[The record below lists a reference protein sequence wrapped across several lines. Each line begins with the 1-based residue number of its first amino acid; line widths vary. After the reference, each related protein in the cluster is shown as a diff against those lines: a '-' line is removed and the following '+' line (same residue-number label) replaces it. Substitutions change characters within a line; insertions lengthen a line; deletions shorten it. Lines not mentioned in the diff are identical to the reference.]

1 MPGPNRQ
8 RTITVATGVGTAVII
23 AAAVVGSH
31 LAGSRPSATPATRP
45 EAPPVSTAPDRS
57 GPAAASA
64 VASAAPSVVTA
75 STAPTVPTVPTATV
89 PTSAVPTTMPQPLAG
104 RVVVLD
110 PGHDGGNFAATSTI
124 DRPVWNGR
132 EMEACDTTGSE
143 TDSGYTESR
152 FNFLVATLARAD
164 LEAEGA
170 TVILTRPNDTG
181 VGPCITERTAIGNQ
195 AHADAVV
202 SIHADGGPPSGR
214 GFAILLPVDDG
225 INDAVVGPSTTL
237 GIDLRNAFLPATDM
251 PISDYDGIYGLASRD
266 DLAGVNLTT
275 VPKVFIECGNLRNAT
290 DAALLTDPAWQV
302 RAAQGFAN
310 GITEFL
316 APAPPP

>member
-1 MPGPNRQ
+1 MSGARRQ
-8 RTITVATGVGTAVII
+8 RTITVATGVGTVMII

-31 LAGSRPSATPATRP
+31 LAGGRTSAAPATRP
-45 EAPPVSTAPDRS
+45 EAPSVSSAPDRS
-57 GPAAASA
+57 TPATTP
-64 VASAAPSVVTA
+64 VTPTAAPTA
-75 STAPTVPTVPTATV
+75 AVPAATV
-89 PTSAVPTTMPQPLAG
+89 PTTAAQPLAG

-110 PGHDGGNFAATSTI
+110 PGHNGGNAAASAAI
-124 DRPVWNGR
+124 DQPVWNGR

-143 TDSGYTESR
+143 TDSGYPESR

-181 VGPCITERTAIGNQ
+181 VGPCITERAAIGNL

-225 INDAVVGPSTTL
+225 INAAVVGPSTTL
-237 GIDLRNAFLPATDM
+237 GIDLRNAFLPATGM
-251 PISDYDGIYGLASRD
+251 PISNYDGVYGLEGRD

-275 VPKVFIECGNLRNAT
+275 VPKVFIECGNMRNAA

-302 RAAQGFAN
+302 RAAQGIAD
-310 GITEFL
+310 GITDFL
-316 APAPPP
+316 APASR

>member
-1 MPGPNRQ
+1 MPGGNRQ
-8 RTITVATGVGTAVII
+8 RTITVATGVGTVVII

-31 LAGSRPSATPATRP
+31 LAGGGPSATPATRP

-57 GPAAASA
+57 APATPPA
-64 VASAAPSVVTA
+64 VPTPAEPT
-75 STAPTVPTVPTATV
+75 TVPTVTA
-89 PTSAVPTTMPQPLAG
+89 QPLAG

-110 PGHDGGNFAATSTI
+110 PGHDGGNAAATATI
-124 DRPVWNGR
+124 DQPVWNGR

-152 FNFLVATLARAD
+152 FNFDVAVLARAD

-181 VGPCITERTAIGNQ
+181 VGPCITQRTAIGNQ

-214 GFAILLPVDDG
+214 GFALLLPVGDG

-237 GIDLRNAFLPATDM
+237 GIDLRDAFLPATGM
-251 PISDYDGIYGLASRD
+251 PISNYDGTYGLEGRD

-275 VPKVFIECGNLRNAT
+275 VPKVFIECGNMRNAT

-302 RAAQGFAN
+302 RAAQGIAN
-310 GITEFL
+310 GITDFL
-316 APAPPP
+316 APVPAG